1 MKAHGVP
8 VLYHVNDFKMLC
20 PTYNMVGA
28 SGEPC
33 ERCAG
38 GKFKNAVIDGCYTGG
53 RAAGSVLAIEAYLHR
68 WLNTYEKCVDLVLAP
83 SHFVMSKFLQS
94 GWCPLKIQVLP
105 HFQDLPARV
114 QPHPGRYAPI
124 LYLGRLSPEKGVG
137 DLISAMAKLP
147 KVQLVIAGEG
157 PQRQELERLVSS
169 MGLQNVTFAGHLSG
183 EALQSLIANSQF
195 TVFPSH
201 AYETFG
207 KSILESYAQA
217 RAVVASDLGSRAELV
232 GDAETGKLYKA
243 RNVGELAAAIHFLS
257 ERPELS
263 MRMGEAGWKM
273 VRDRHSRVQ
282 HFLALQRIYQQL
294 TEKAQA
300 RALPRVK
307 PLRVAFIGGR
317 GIIGKY
323 SGVESWYEQTG
334 ARLAAKGHEIT
345 VYCRNYFTP
354 KIAEHNGMRIVRL
367 PTIRTKHLD
376 TLVHTFLSTVHACL
390 SDCDIVHYQ
399 TLGPSLFSLFP
410 RLFGKKTVVT
420 VQGVD
425 WQRKKWSR
433 IAQFALKLGECA
445 AARLP
450 NQAVV
455 VSRALEEHFRLRHN
469 KQTLVVPNGAEL
481 RERTPGSHL
490 QQFGLTSGE
499 YVLFAGRFSPEKNCD
514 LLIDAFETLNTEM
527 KLAFAGGSSHTDAYA
542 SELRKRQ
549 SDRVV
554 FLDWLAGDEL
564 TEVLTNAAVFVLP
577 SDIEGMS
584 LALLD
589 AMGAGVCVLASDI
602 SENRE
607 VIAGAGFTFKRGDVL
622 DLRRML
628 AFLLSDTKI
637 RALAGMRGKLRVR
650 ENYLWDAV
658 TDRIEKLYLDLVINC
673 RTEGILARRVAA
685 RSEAA

>member
-1 MKAHGVP
+1 
-8 VLYHVNDFKMLC
+8 
-20 PTYNMVGA
+20 
-28 SGEPC
+28 
-33 ERCAG
+33 
-38 GKFKNAVIDGCYTGG
+38 
-53 RAAGSVLAIEAYLHR
+53 
-68 WLNTYEKCVDLVLAP
+68 
-83 SHFVMSKFLQS
+83 
-94 GWCPLKIQVLP
+94 
-105 HFQDLPARV
+105 
-114 QPHPGRYAPI
+114 
-124 LYLGRLSPEKGVG
+124 
-137 DLISAMAKLP
+137 
-147 KVQLVIAGEG
+147 
-157 PQRQELERLVSS
+157 
-169 MGLQNVTFAGHLSG
+169 
-183 EALQSLIANSQF
+183 
-195 TVFPSH
+195 
-201 AYETFG
+201 
-207 KSILESYAQA
+207 
-217 RAVVASDLGSRAELV
+217 
-232 GDAETGKLYKA
+232 
-243 RNVGELAAAIHFLS
+243 
-257 ERPELS
+257 
-263 MRMGEAGWKM
+263 
-273 VRDRHSRVQ
+273 
-282 HFLALQRIYQQL
+282 
-294 TEKAQA
+294 
-300 RALPRVK
+300 
-307 PLRVAFIGGR
+307 
-317 GIIGKY
+317 
-323 SGVESWYEQTG
+323 
-334 ARLAAKGHEIT
+334 
-345 VYCRNYFTP
+345 
-354 KIAEHNGMRIVRL
+354 
-367 PTIRTKHLD
+367 
-376 TLVHTFLSTVHACL
+376 L